1 MSEKAIS
8 FEDIMKT
15 LDEENFTEIKKNAML
30 MQEMMVRYHCALLE
44 VETKYKVLDNHFSL
58 MHEQNPINSIKT
70 RLKHP
75 KSIIQKLRR
84 YHLPVSIDSAEEN
97 LHDIAG
103 VRVIC
108 SCIDDIY
115 TLAECFINQDD
126 ITLIE
131 MKDYIKH
138 PKDNGYRSLHLIVSV
153 PVFFKDGKKEMKVEV
168 QLRTIAMDFWAN
180 LEHRLRYKKELDDK
194 LLLSISDDLLK
205 CANISNDLDRKMQNI
220 KDTID
225 EHKE

>member
-1 MSEKAIS
+1 MSEKAIY

-44 VETKYKVLDNHFSL
+44 VETKFKVLDNHFSL

-84 YHLPVSIDSAEEN
+84 YHLPVSIESAEEN

-108 SCIDDIY
+108 SFIDDIY

-138 PKDNGYRSLHLIVSV
+138 PKDNGYRSLYLIVSV

-225 EHKE
+225 ENKE

>member
-1 MSEKAIS
+1 MNEKAIY

-44 VETKYKVLDNHFSL
+44 VETKFKVLDNHFSL

-84 YHLPVSIDSAEEN
+84 YHLPVSIESAEEN

-108 SCIDDIY
+108 SFIDDIY

-126 ITLIE
+126 ITF
-131 MKDYIKH
+131 H
-138 PKDNGYRSLHLIVSV
+138 
-153 PVFFKDGKKEMKVEV
+153 
-168 QLRTIAMDFWAN
+168 
-180 LEHRLRYKKELDDK
+180 
-194 LLLSISDDLLK
+194 
-205 CANISNDLDRKMQNI
+205 
-220 KDTID
+220 ID
-225 EHKE
+225 

>member
-1 MSEKAIS
+1 MSEKAIY

-44 VETKYKVLDNHFSL
+44 VETKFKVLDNHFSL

-84 YHLPVSIDSAEEN
+84 YHLPVSIESAEEN

-108 SCIDDIY
+108 SFIDDIY

-138 PKDNGYRSLHLIVSV
+138 PKDNGYRSLHLIVIV
-153 PVFFKDGKKEMKVEV
+153 PVFFKHGKKEMKVEV

-225 EHKE
+225 ENKE